1 MIDINQITKSICNAV
16 TKAHCLWEWDNA
28 NDPPC
33 HPDDEGWKGCSSC
46 YANREILAVA
56 FHVAADRLIP
66 HPSRTPWINTNDKE
80 PYFNETF
87 ENYEAL
93 GELTIVEQLRQ
104 IASELSPKISGG
116 GVAPDQGRAPQAIP
130 GPNPTRQDPP
140 TGMTTPVFFTTRLPD
155 PVDDCMSP
163 FMEIWVFCDDGNWE
177 LMRYDHPNLDFRAHY
192 GLTHWLPWDKI
203 PYPLNND

>member
-1 MIDINQITKSICNAV
+1 MADINQITESICNAV
-16 TKAHCLWEWDNA
+16 TIAQCLWEWDNV

-46 YANREILAVA
+46 YANRQILAVA

-66 HPSRTPWINTNDKE
+66 HPSRTPWIGPNDEE

-104 IASELSPKISGG
+104 IAKHLESCDPNELPS
-116 GVAPDQGRAPQAIP
+116 VAPAIRPVRATKT
-130 GPNPTRQDPP
+130 N
-140 TGMTTPVFFTTRLPD
+140 
-155 PVDDCMSP
+155 
-163 FMEIWVFCDDGNWE
+163 
-177 LMRYDHPNLDFRAHY
+177 
-192 GLTHWLPWDKI
+192 KI
-203 PYPLNND
+203 KREQTS